1 MITGILIILFIGV
14 AIVGFS
20 NIIAINKIVAKRM
33 LVSHSMLTKSDWLQI
48 GKHFLYIIGGI
59 IVFLLLVLLVYYFGY
74 WRTGEFHIYY

>member
-1 MITGILIILFIGV
+1 MVTGILIILFIGV

-33 LVSHSMLTKSDWLQI
+33 FVSQSTLTRSEWLQI
-48 GKHFLYIIGGI
+48 GKHFLYIIVGV
-59 IVFLLLVLLVYYFGY
+59 IVFLLLVLLVYYFGF